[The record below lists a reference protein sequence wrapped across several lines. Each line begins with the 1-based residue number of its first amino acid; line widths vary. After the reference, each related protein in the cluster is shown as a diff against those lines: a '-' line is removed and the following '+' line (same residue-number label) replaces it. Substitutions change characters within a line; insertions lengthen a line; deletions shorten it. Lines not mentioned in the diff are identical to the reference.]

1 MSVDC
6 CPKDPMSQSTA
17 LISPESWDEKLK
29 DENVSFEY
37 NVLFACLT
45 LYLTLDLESHH
56 WIYSDKLSWRGSTQ
70 LV

>member
-29 DENVSFEY
+29 DKNVSFEY
-37 NVLFACLT
+37 NVLLACFT
-45 LYLTLDLESHH
+45 SYLTLDLESHH
-56 WIYSDKLSWRGSTQ
+56 LIYSDKLSLRDSTQ